1 MLLQKIKWL
10 LSLLTILAT
19 VYPVRG
25 DLLFKPGEP
34 YVNYAYEG
42 YRAYESLIF
51 GRTRTPQFD
60 NLGQF
65 VMNGVS
71 VFELKEYRTID
82 PVSGS
87 IITKPRLYQSYLN
100 RLVIAGDSYS
110 GVNTKFIIGDR
121 IRAKF
126 TSFTLDMAAMNG
138 MRMDSDFD
146 GGSVVLL
153 ASRIDKPIFEA
164 VQNADNGI
172 HGDEKS
178 EFRPRWS
185 TYLLGGDVR
194 TKHNN
199 IDFGFSWVNQYRTDS
214 FKSLDQSSYKGTL
227 PTTGRPPQWIVAQV
241 SDETPGDIDGV
252 QIRKAVMT
260 VNGVAV
266 THTLGPYDNLQPSEL
281 RLTVTEHVGSLVVP
295 PIRRDNSNELV
306 VEFPHVA
313 PSAQGL
319 YEVRGSNSTLFWFRV
334 PSLISENNDTL
345 MVDKVSIDFD
355 IAGDYQ
361 IELAEVFDGASANP
375 ATYFYSAANAM
386 GSPSGEHFERVK
398 VNYGRQTG
406 RTLLG
411 THFNLDFKGFL
422 LRSEYVHNLSFRAY
436 PSLITT
442 KLRHLTQHSNAF
454 FAALKRDWSRFSMG
468 AEVFNVATDY
478 STELSVQDDDFR
490 SYFQFLTSPYIY
502 PTNFH
507 EPRLPDLIENER
519 PAPTNTIEFNSVD
532 DNDDKDP
539 FPDSNFLRKT
549 TNLVTGGRYIEDP
562 DGVFP
567 GLDSDLNGRPDIN
580 ENDNRIPDYYEPF
593 LLYRVNP
600 DAYDYGE
607 DMNNNGVIDERED
620 DDKPDYPY
628 NVGERGWNFFG
639 QFRPNESSLLTL
651 GTNRTSALSQGTE
664 AKMTYLR
671 FEWKR
676 RLPYW
681 VKLEAVGRT
690 KRVLDNVADRV
701 FGLGR
706 NPIYLEPEP
715 VPLYSLT
722 DEAILNP
729 LGIAVMEDDPLL
741 MRDSWVNTFFAKA
754 NFIRYENFFSE
765 LSIKKEF
772 NQQTATLSQAENL
785 ISDLA
790 VVFKADYKWNP
801 WRQLIVWPQVKWLHQ
816 NLVDEVGKVASVKE
830 DYFFPIIR
838 FEYPVSDR
846 TSLKIG
852 AQGLPFLS
860 SIYRNRVSNGVD
872 FDDEVY
878 LAQVSNTSVYLG
890 YQVNVNLGYER
901 RFRSFLDEG
910 REAQDIDYSRIF
922 LRIIAGLRPLF

>member
-1 MLLQKIKWL
+1 MLLEKIKPLISALIL
-10 LSLLTILAT
+10 LFT
-19 VYPVRG
+19 VYSG
-25 DLLFKPGEP
+25 HADLLFKPGEP
-34 YVNYAYEG
+34 YVNYAFEG

-51 GRTRTPQFD
+51 GRTRAPQFD

-126 TSFTLDMAAMNG
+126 TPFTLDMAAMNG

-199 IDFGFSWVNQYRTDS
+199 IDLGLSWVNQYRTDS

-241 SDETPGDIDGV
+241 SDETPGDIDGI
-252 QIRKAVMT
+252 QIRSAVMII
-260 VNGVAV
+260 NGVPVA
-266 THTLGPYDNLQPSEL
+266 HSLGPYNKLQSNEL
-281 RLTVTEHVGSLVVP
+281 KLTVTEHVGELLIP
-295 PIRRDNSNELV
+295 PIRRDNSNDLV
-306 VEFPHVA
+306 IEFPHVM
-313 PSAQGL
+313 PSGQGL
-319 YEVRGSNSTLFWFRV
+319 YEVRGGNSTLFWFKV
-334 PSLISENNDTL
+334 PPVVSASNDTL
-345 MVDKVSIDFD
+345 MVDRVSIEFD
-355 IAGDYQ
+355 IAGDYH
-361 IELAEVFDGASANP
+361 IALAEVFDGASANP
-375 ATYFYSAANAM
+375 ATYFYSASNAM
-386 GSPSGEHFERVK
+386 GRPSGKYFERVK

-422 LRSEYVHNLSFRAY
+422 FRSEYVHNLSFRAY

-442 KLRHLTQHSNAF
+442 KLQHLTDHSNAF
-454 FAALKRDWSRFSMG
+454 FAALKRDWSRVSLG
-468 AEVFNVATDY
+468 VEVFNVATDY
-478 STELSVQDDDFR
+478 STELSVQDDDYR

-502 PTNFH
+502 PTNFY
-507 EPRLPDLIENER
+507 EPRLPDLVEEER

-539 FPDSNFLRKT
+539 YPDSNFLRKT

-628 NVGERGWNFFG
+628 NVGERGWNMFG
-639 QFRPNESSLLTL
+639 QFRPDEHSILTL
-651 GTNRTSALSQGTE
+651 GNSRINALSQGTE
-664 AKMTYLR
+664 AKMAYLR
-671 FEWKR
+671 LESKR
-676 RLPYW
+676 KLPFW
-681 VKLEAVGRT
+681 MKLEAVYRT
-690 KRVLDNVADRV
+690 KRVWDNIADRV

-715 VPLYSLT
+715 VPLYALT

-729 LGIAVMEDDPLL
+729 LGIAVVEEDPLL
-741 MRDSWVNTFFAKA
+741 MRDSWVNTFYVKA
-754 NFIRYENFFSE
+754 NLIRYENFDAE
-765 LSIKKEF
+765 LSVKREF
-772 NQQTATLSQAENL
+772 NQQNSTIIQADNL

-790 VVFKADYKWNP
+790 VVFKADYHWTP
-801 WRQLIVWPQVKWLHQ
+801 WRDIVIRPQIKWLHQ
-816 NLVDEVGKVASVKE
+816 RLVDDIGEIASVKE

-838 FEYPVSDR
+838 FEYLVSDR
-846 TSLKIG
+846 TSLKLG
-852 AQGLPFLS
+852 AQGLPFLTS
-860 SIYRNRVSNGVD
+860 VYRNKVSDGVD
-872 FDDEVY
+872 FDDKVY
-878 LAQVSNTSVYLG
+878 LAQISNTSVYLG

-901 RFRSFLDEG
+901 RFRSFLEKR

-922 LRIIAGLRPLF
+922 LRVIAGLRPLF